1 MSYLANKYSN
11 KGLSLIG
18 VFSYDIESGEKKSNK
33 EIAHKL
39 NQMGFIDDKG
49 HFLVAG
55 IKFLEKVSTL
65 YFTFM

>member
-11 KGLSLIG
+11 KGLSILG

-39 NQMGFIDDKG
+39 NQMGYIDDKG
-49 HFLVAG
+49 HFL
-55 IKFLEKVSTL
+55 
-65 YFTFM
+65 